1 MSDVSERDV
10 TVCPVCNLINERL
23 RVESTMNGTM
33 KMSGYFVSM
42 VCSEQIKVKK
52 PQVVRF

>member
-23 RVESTMNGTM
+23 RVESATNGTM

-42 VCSEQIKVKK
+42 VCSEQIKVRK